1 MIKFAEIRAWSRYH
15 TIKIENQAH
24 KCHKTRK
31 RMKQKIAIL
40 SITAS
45 CLLTGCCP
53 KERTVEF
60 PAVDAPNT
68 TSAII
73 EKVELTDS
81 VTNVHIRGYH
91 RPKWWIR
98 IVPETYLLA
107 DGKKYE
113 VIGSEGIELGS
124 KLHMPA
130 DGDSLFT

>member
-1 MIKFAEIRAWSRYH
+1 MKG
-15 TIKIENQAH
+15 KIIFLA
-24 KCHKTRK
+24 
-31 RMKQKIAIL
+31 AVASALL
-40 SITAS
+40 S
-45 CLLTGCCP
+45 GCCN
-53 KERTVEF
+53 KERTIEF

-81 VTNVHIRGYH
+81 VTNVYIRGYH

-98 IVPETYLLA
+98 IVPETYLMA

-113 VIGSEGIELGS
+113 IIGSEGIELGS

-130 DGDSLFT
+130 DGDSLFTLKFAPDRKSVV